1 MTATEFET
9 LRADLLALRA
19 DIEQQRADALVFR
32 TDVNRRFFE
41 LETKLD
47 TKPSIAT
54 LYQAVATLAFGIG
67 AVVTSTVVV
76 LKNIG
81 LMG

>member
-1 MTATEFET
+1 MTELT
-9 LRADLLALRA
+9 RADLNDLRQALSVEIAALRRDM
-19 DIEQQRADALVFR
+19 DIRFAQVDA
-32 TDVNRRFFE
+32 
-41 LETKLD
+41 KLD
-47 TKPSIAT
+47 AKPGFAA

-76 LKNIG
+76 LKNVG